1 MENLQKEYGLYINGK
16 WQPASDGATFKTYS
30 PATGEEL
37 AVCAEATRED
47 VDAAVKAAHA
57 AWESWKNTTPV
68 ERAVILNKIADIIDA
83 NAQTLQKLNRWTTAN
98 PSAKPA

>member
-1 MENLQKEYGLYINGK
+1 MKNLQKEYGLYINGK

-47 VDAAVKAAHA
+47 VDAAVKLRTLRGKAGR
-57 AWESWKNTTPV
+57 TPLLLK
-68 ERAVILNKIADIIDA
+68 ERLF
-83 NAQTLQKLNRWTTAN
+83 
-98 PSAKPA
+98 